1 MIVDGNWTAGG
12 NTTVYGIV
20 YVRGNIALTGTKTVY
35 GGMVVEGDV
44 AGTGSLDII
53 YDPLVSDNA
62 ANNVGRAGA
71 IPGSWRDW
79 K

>member
-1 MIVDGNWTAGG
+1 
-12 NTTVYGIV
+12 
-20 YVRGNIALTGTKTVY
+20 
-35 GGMVVEGDV
+35 MVVEGDV